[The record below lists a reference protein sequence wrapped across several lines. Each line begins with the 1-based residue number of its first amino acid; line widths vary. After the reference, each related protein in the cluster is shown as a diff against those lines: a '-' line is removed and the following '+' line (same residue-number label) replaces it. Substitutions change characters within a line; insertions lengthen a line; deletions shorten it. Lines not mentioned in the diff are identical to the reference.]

1 MQNDCFFHHADPQ
14 VSLFQ
19 LHSEPFFTNTIAN
32 IEKIIEMTYSLAAK
46 FTSEILATAFAIF
59 LGTSAIANELLP
71 STKGHGQGYYSTCF
85 GFTFAFVV
93 SGTWFGPISAQMN
106 PAMFFYLALRGEL
119 EGGWTEFAVGS
130 AGSLIGAFIGGC
142 LTFFYWASH
151 FWTVPMPQDPDPV
164 SRLINGHPDALSSNA
179 GRLASAFGDN
189 SRPDVGH
196 TLKDEAVE
204 FRQNLIAGGSTTLR
218 LDSFTKEDNEDD
230 GENRLR
236 SNSVRSVKSNRSNS
250 RSDMN
255 INECERL
262 FERMEQERKIRSES
276 MAAGSD
282 FFYNIST
289 STGDDSLSSST
300 GTDSEGSLVELA
312 KKQEYSNNKASEY
325 NANTMKSNDIGIPFT
340 FLPEN
345 QQKPSHRRGAN
356 YSMVEQEEKASNPVQ
371 GNKVKGRFSNVSK
384 HVRFPDGKKLRENGK
399 KIREK
404 LQMKSKRKEQ
414 QEKILDAAFRA
425 AIQAD
430 QSAKLSIFCT
440 RPAKYNRLANFL
452 QETAAT
458 FFLIFG
464 IHMLNLRLQFDDVAN
479 ELTSPYTQ
487 GMLVT
492 FYIIALC
499 LGLGG

>member
-1 MQNDCFFHHADPQ
+1 
-14 VSLFQ
+14 
-19 LHSEPFFTNTIAN
+19 
-32 IEKIIEMTYSLAAK
+32 MTYSLTAK
-46 FTSEILATAFAIF
+46 FISEILATAFAIF

-93 SGTWFGPISAQMN
+93 SGTWFGTISAQMN

-130 AGSLIGAFIGGC
+130 AGSFIGAFIGGC

-164 SRLINGHPDALSSNA
+164 SRLINGHPDALSSDA

-204 FRQNLIAGGSTTLR
+204 FRQNLIAGGSSTLR
-218 LDSFTKEDNEDD
+218 LDSFVKEDNDDD

-236 SNSVRSVKSNRSNS
+236 SNSVKSVKSNRSNS

-276 MAAGSD
+276 MATGSD
-282 FFYNIST
+282 FFYNISV
-289 STGDDSLSSST
+289 DSLSSST
-300 GTDSEGSLVELA
+300 GTDSEESLVELA
-312 KKQEYSNNKASEY
+312 KQQEYSNNKASEY
-325 NANTMKSNDIGIPFT
+325 NDNAMKSNDIGIPFT

-345 QQKPSHRRGAN
+345 QQQKPSHRRGAN

-371 GNKVKGRFSNVSK
+371 ENKVKRRFSTVSK
-384 HVRFPDGKKLRENGK
+384 HVRFPDGKKLRE
-399 KIREK
+399 K
-404 LQMKSKRKEQ
+404 LQRKSKRKKQ